1 MILSDENIKKLLI
14 TDNLVNVKN
23 DVNIGP
29 ASVDLTLSNS
39 FTKIV
44 DYEII
49 KFDQKVNYESLN
61 INEYLLEPGAFILA
75 STEEKINLPNNISAF
90 VQGKSS
96 IGRLGLQI
104 QNAGFIDSGFSGQIT
119 LELHNQGPCPILL
132 EASKP
137 ICQVIFI
144 EQKTPSTNPYN
155 GKYQNQTGA
164 TGSKIHMDSS
174 FSKKHGDVEYD

>member
-1 MILSDENIKKLLI
+1 MILSDNNIKLFLKNN
-14 TDNLVNVKN
+14 NLMEFKS
-23 DVNIGP
+23 NIYIGS

-49 KFDQKVNYESLN
+49 KFDQKVNYKSLN

-75 STEEKINLPNNISAF
+75 STVEKINLPNNISAF

-132 EASKP
+132 EAGKF

-164 TGSKIHMDSS
+164 TGSRIHLDSS